1 MADNLIE
8 EWEKLRLTEEENSVL
23 GALIEIDINKPLH
36 RGVKIAIGSSLK
48 WCGIQY
54 ERLTEFCYY
63 CGKMDHTDNECQ
75 FFEASDLGKEVIYEY
90 GPCLGASPKKQNHL
104 TVLDCEKE
112 RTWLA
117 KLQQPGAPKLPGYH
131 SPSVIRKGP
140 PGVAR
145 KLSFVGMEREN
156 KTQDNRTTFAK
167 VIESQSGKQC
177 SDGSSLKVSS
187 KSDSPSL
194 NLLPLN
200 PISESIPKK
209 MTTCS
214 HTHDQLQHTS
224 STTPILTHERKGHA
238 MKTWKRYDRD
248 VDTSMEE
255 FPIATGKRKTLDS
268 LIVETERDSSRKRTP
283 YSHSLTIHAP
293 DLFSIT
299 ISLQPSTFSIFR
311 TRPGSKSI
319 QLNQT
324 HDHQNQNE
332 SQPKIKLYYDF
343 TRAEFAQPNSA
354 EPESR
359 FYLAFIRNGRLEF
372 LLGDLRED
380 LSRRVGLDR
389 VDNNSAEST
398 LLSRREHVFGRR
410 IYATR
415 SEFLGS
421 TRSIEIE
428 CSGGT
433 LKVKFD
439 GELKVNV
446 KRLAWKFRGNE
457 RMMVD
462 GIAKN
467 GVFVFQVGE
476 GGVWPEMVGP
486 EKRLMRKNSPAP
498 GTALSPA
505 GSCSSV
511 LQWAEESSDCGRS
524 SSGIALPS
532 RRRYN
537 EVATT

>member
-1 MADNLIE
+1 MIQGCFSN
-8 EWEKLRLTEEENSVL
+8 
-23 GALIEIDINKPLH
+23 P
-36 RGVKIAIGSSLK
+36 GS
-48 WCGIQY
+48 
-54 ERLTEFCYY
+54 
-63 CGKMDHTDNECQ
+63 
-75 FFEASDLGKEVIYEY
+75 
-90 GPCLGASPKKQNHL
+90 P
-104 TVLDCEKE
+104 
-112 RTWLA
+112 
-117 KLQQPGAPKLPGYH
+117 
-131 SPSVIRKGP
+131 
-140 PGVAR
+140 
-145 KLSFVGMEREN
+145 
-156 KTQDNRTTFAK
+156 
-167 VIESQSGKQC
+167 
-177 SDGSSLKVSS
+177 VSS
-187 KSDSPSL
+187 RSKSVQAA
-194 NLLPLN
+194 
-200 PISESIPKK
+200 
-209 MTTCS
+209 T
-214 HTHDQLQHTS
+214 TS
-224 STTPILTHERKGHA
+224 SSKESLVTCIYQTRLI
-238 MKTWKRYDRD
+238 
-248 VDTSMEE
+248 
-255 FPIATGKRKTLDS
+255 DS
-268 LIVETERDSSRKRTP
+268 LIFLTLTWSRTP

-311 TRPGSKSI
+311 IRPGSKSI

-324 HDHQNQNE
+324 HDHQIQNE

-359 FYLAFIRNGRLEF
+359 YYLAFVRNSRVEF
-372 LLGDLRED
+372 LLGDLQED
-380 LSRRVGLDR
+380 LTRRVGLGR
-389 VDNNSAEST
+389 VVVNSAEST

-457 RMMVD
+457 RMMID
-462 GIAKN
+462 GIAVEFYWDVLNWVNNNNIHNNGGNLMNAQKN

-524 SSGIALPS
+524 SSGSSSTTRSSGSFGGGGNGGYSLVLYAW
-532 RRRYN
+532 RRD
-537 EVATT
+537 